1 MNIIVLVKQVPDVS
15 NIPAEAW
22 DREKGTLRRNLLEA
36 IFNPLD
42 LQALTFACR
51 MRDLLPEKG
60 RVVALTMGPPMA
72 RGMLEDA
79 LARGADEAVL
89 LTDMKFAGADTP
101 ATAFALAQAVRR
113 ISREVFKDEKY
124 VIVSGMQSVD
134 GDTAQVPPQIAE
146 ELGIEHIAYA
156 RGVEVDAKGT
166 LLIERVGPE
175 GLEVVSSLRQ
185 PFLVTVIRCMDTLN
199 RSFAR
204 TRAVR
209 LGQGGKVL
217 VWDAA
222 AVDAPAQQIGLKGSR
237 TWVSRVFSSSLER
250 AKPCVYPGD
259 MGALVAC
266 LKKDYHHGC
275 FSQEAAA
282 ARYDMTGKTP
292 TYHGEVWI
300 YGEVNQGR
308 LTGVT
313 LELIAKARELA
324 DVLHEK
330 VAVVLLGDDEKA
342 HIPALFAA
350 GADKVYLAEHP
361 ALKEFMPFPYK
372 KTVAAMAVQYKPQII
387 MLGATTLG
395 RELGPRIAY
404 AIGAGL
410 TADCTGLEIGDQAQ
424 GKDMYVAALKQTRPA
439 LGGNIMATILTKD
452 SPFQMATVR
461 AGVFSALPPDAGR
474 TGEVVHFSPQI
485 DADDIRLRCHR
496 RSAPA
501 AEVHLEHAD
510 IIIAGGRGMGSKAA
524 FEEYARPLAEAFS
537 RLFNAKVELAGTRM
551 AVEDGFIAQAC
562 QVGQTGQTVAPKL
575 YVALGISGAVQHVS
589 GMQRSGLIL
598 AINKDP
604 QARIYQHSDYGVV
617 GSVEDIVLKL
627 ITAIKGGG
635 RESC

>member
-22 DREKGTLRRNLLEA
+22 DREKGTLKRNLLEA
-36 IFNPLD
+36 VFNPLD

-113 ISREVFKDEKY
+113 ISRDIFKDEKY
-124 VIVSGMQSVD
+124 IIVSGMQSVD

-156 RGVEVDAKGT
+156 RGVEVDADGT
-166 LLIERVGPE
+166 LRIERVGPE
-175 GLEVVSSLRQ
+175 GLEVLSSTRY
-185 PFLVTVIRCMDTLN
+185 PYLVTVIRCMDALN
-199 RSFAR
+199 RSFQR
-204 TRAVR
+204 TRAIR
-209 LGQGGKVL
+209 LGQGGKVQ

-222 AVDAPAQQIGLKGSR
+222 AVDAPAQKIGLKGSR

-250 AKPCVYPGD
+250 AKPCVFPED
-259 MGALVAC
+259 MGALLEH
-266 LKKDYHHGC
+266 LKKDYQHGC

-282 ARYDMTGKTP
+282 ARYDLAGKQP
-292 TYHGEVWI
+292 TYHGEVWV

-313 LELIAKARELA
+313 LELVAKARELA

-330 VAVVLLGDDEKA
+330 VAVVLLGDDERA
-342 HIPALFAA
+342 HAPALFAA

-361 ALKEFMPFPYK
+361 LLKEFLPIPYK
-372 KTVAAMAVQYKPQII
+372 KTVAAMAAQYKPQII
-387 MLGATTLG
+387 LLGATTLG

-404 AIGAGL
+404 ALSAGL

-461 AGVFSALPPDAGR
+461 AGVFTALQPTAR
-474 TGEVVHFSPQI
+474 AGEVVQFTPQI
-485 DADDIRLRCHR
+485 EADDIRLACHR

-510 IIIAGGRGMGSKAA
+510 IIIAGGRGMGSRAA
-524 FEEYARPLAEAFS
+524 FEEYARPLAEALGS
-537 RLFNAKVELAGTRM
+537 LFNTKVELAGSRM
-551 AVEDGFIAQAC
+551 AVEDGFIAQPR

-575 YVALGISGAVQHVS
+575 YVALGISGAVQHVA

-598 AINKDP
+598 SVNKDP
-604 QARIYQHSDYGVV
+604 QARMYKHSDYGVV
-617 GSVEDIVLKL
+617 GSVEDVVLKL
-627 ITAIKGGG
+627 INAIKGGRHG
-635 RESC
+635 SR